1 MISKKEYNKRVLLRY
16 FLYSIGVVL
25 GICVLLWLFR
35 VTNSESFLMM
45 MENKSF
51 DIRQKTISAAKK
63 VNDDIVIL
71 TVDNAS
77 YEYLANKY
85 GEWPMPRRVYA
96 DIAQFIEKQKPTSI
110 VFDFLFVNSFKS
122 AQSDDL
128 RLIEEFKNNN
138 KIFTSINFDNLNE
151 YIRKAEDLPEKL
163 KVNIKNDAGLDL
175 KNDKVSFTNCRMILR
190 GIIDATSKIGHINL
204 IREDDGIARKI
215 NPFAFYKN
223 EFYPHLALKVGI
235 DYLNK
240 NQKIDDK
247 NFYIDK
253 NKMLILGDRKI
264 PLDNNGFAI
273 LNWYGASG
281 EYNPAS
287 FTYIPL
293 WKLEKLAYGE
303 EVDDSDK
310 ILAKDF
316 FKNKIVY
323 MGVSATSMYDIK
335 STPTEKNMPGV
346 ELHTTFINNLI
357 DNNFIQRVPP
367 FVDIL
372 ITMVIG
378 LIIGYI
384 VLSFNSTVA
393 ASITS
398 IMVSTLYMLFTTWL
412 MREYN
417 LWVSIVL
424 PVSVA
429 LFVFIS
435 VYLVKYFRK
444 SKDFEHTYKLATT
457 DGLTELYNHRY
468 FQEQMILNIE
478 TAKRYD
484 SNFSLILIDIDFFK
498 KFNDKFGHQSGDAVL
513 KQVAQTLKKNVRST
527 DIVCRYG
534 GEEMSVILSN
544 TKKEEAIHT
553 AQKLC
558 NAVAERIFDLANNQK
573 EHVTISLGVSTY
585 PQNGETSQA
594 LIEYADKG
602 LYKAKEN
609 GRNQVGMVDEN
620 TNV

>member
-1 MISKKEYNKRVLLRY
+1 MISKKEYNKRILLKY
-16 FLYSIGVVL
+16 FIYSIGVVI
-25 GICVLLWLFR
+25 GICLLLWLFR
-35 VTNSESFLMM
+35 LTNAESFLMM

-63 VNDDIVIL
+63 VTDDIIIV

-85 GEWPMPRRVYA
+85 GEWPMPRRIYA
-96 DIAQFIEKQKPTSI
+96 DLAQYLEKQNPSSI

-122 AQSDDL
+122 AQNDDL
-128 RLIEEFKNNN
+128 RLIEEFKNND
-138 KIFTSINFDNLNE
+138 KIYTSINFDNLDQR
-151 YIRKAEDLPEKL
+151 IRKAENLPDKL
-163 KVNIKNDAGLDL
+163 KVNIKNDAAINLN
-175 KNDKVSFTNCRMILR
+175 NDKVKYSNCRMILQ
-190 GIIDATSKIGHINL
+190 GIIDATAKIGHINL
-204 IREDDGIARKI
+204 IREEDGIARKI
-215 NPFAFYKN
+215 NPFAFYKD
-223 EFYPHLALKVGI
+223 EFYPHLALKVAI

-240 NQKIDDK
+240 NQNNIDTK
-247 NFYIDK
+247 TFHIDK
-253 NKMLILGDRKI
+253 NKMLVLQDRKI

-273 LNWYGASG
+273 LNWYGPSG
-281 EYNPAS
+281 EYNPNS
-287 FTYIPL
+287 FKYIPL

-303 EVDDSDK
+303 EVDEEDK
-310 ILAKDF
+310 ILANNYFKD
-316 FKNKIVY
+316 KIVY
-323 MGVSATSMYDIK
+323 FGVSATSMYDIK

-357 DNNFIQRVPP
+357 DNNFIYRVPAY
-367 FVDIL
+367 VDIL
-372 ITMVIG
+372 ITIAIG
-378 LIIGYI
+378 LLIGFI

-398 IMVSTLYMLFTTWL
+398 IMIATLYMIFTTWL

-417 LWVSIVL
+417 LWVSIIL
-424 PVSVA
+424 PLSTG
-429 LFVFIS
+429 LFTFIC

-478 TAKRYD
+478 TAKRYEN
-484 SNFSLILIDIDFFK
+484 NFSLILIDIDFFK

-544 TKKEEAIHT
+544 TNKEEAIHT

-558 NAVAERIFDLANNQK
+558 NAVSERLFDLANNQK

-594 LIEYADKG
+594 LIEHADKG

-609 GRNQVGMVDEN
+609 GRNQVGII
-620 TNV
+620 

>member
-1 MISKKEYNKRVLLRY
+1 MISKKEYNKRVLLKY
-16 FLYSIGVVL
+16 ILYSVGVIL
-25 GICVLLWLFR
+25 GICLLLWLFKI
-35 VTNSESFLMM
+35 TNSESFLMM

-51 DIRQKTISAAKK
+51 DIRQKTISASKK
-63 VNDDIVIL
+63 VSDDIVIV
-71 TVDNAS
+71 TIDNAS
-77 YEYLANKY
+77 YEYITNKY

-96 DIAQFIEKQKPTSI
+96 DLAQYIGKQNPASI
-110 VFDFLFVNSFKS
+110 VFDFLFVSSFKS
-122 AQSDDL
+122 AENDDL
-128 RLIEEFKNNN
+128 RLIKEFENNK
-138 KIFTSINFDNLNE
+138 KIFTSINFDNLSE
-151 YIRKAEDLPEKL
+151 HIRKAEELPDKL
-163 KVNIKNDAGLDL
+163 KVQIKNDAAIDL
-175 KNDKVSFTNCRMILR
+175 KNNKINYSNCRMILK
-190 GIIDATSKIGHINL
+190 GIINATSKIGHINL
-204 IREDDGIARKI
+204 VREDDGIARKI
-215 NPFAFYKN
+215 NPFAIYKD
-223 EFYPHLALKVGI
+223 EFYPHLALKVAV
-235 DYLNK
+235 DFLNK
-240 NQKIDDK
+240 DKKIDEK

-273 LNWYGASG
+273 INWYGASG
-281 EYNPAS
+281 EYNPNS
-287 FTYIPL
+287 FTYIPF

-303 EVDDSDK
+303 DVDETDK
-310 ILAKDF
+310 ILEQDYFKD
-316 FKNKIVY
+316 KIVY
-323 MGVSATSMYDIK
+323 FGVSATSMYDIK

-357 DNNFIQRVPP
+357 DNNFIYRVPAY
-367 FVDIL
+367 VDVL
-372 ITMVIG
+372 ITMFIG
-378 LIIGYI
+378 LLIGYI

-398 IMVSTLYMLFTTWL
+398 IMISTLYIIFTTWL

-424 PVSVA
+424 PLSVA
-429 LFVFIS
+429 LFTFIG

-478 TAKRYD
+478 TAKRYEN
-484 SNFSLILIDIDFFK
+484 NFSLILIDIDFFK

-534 GEEMSVILSN
+534 GEEMSIILSN
-544 TKKEEAIHT
+544 TNNEEAIRT
-553 AQKLC
+553 AEKLC
-558 NAVAERIFDLANNQK
+558 SAVAERIFDLANNQK
-573 EHVTISLGVSTY
+573 EHVTISLGVATY

-594 LIEYADKG
+594 LIEHADKG

-609 GRNQVGMVDEN
+609 GRNQVGKI
-620 TNV
+620 

>member
-1 MISKKEYNKRVLLRY
+1 MISKKEYNKRILLKY
-16 FLYSIGVVL
+16 FIYSIGVVI
-25 GICVLLWLFR
+25 GICLLLWLFR
-35 VTNSESFLMM
+35 LTNAESFLMM

-63 VNDDIVIL
+63 VTDDIIIV

-85 GEWPMPRRVYA
+85 GEWPMPRRIYA
-96 DIAQFIEKQKPTSI
+96 DLAQYLEKQNPYSI

-122 AQSDDL
+122 AQNDDL
-128 RLIEEFKNNN
+128 RLIEEFKNND
-138 KIFTSINFDNLNE
+138 KIYTSINFDNLDQR
-151 YIRKAEDLPEKL
+151 IRKAENLPDKL
-163 KVNIKNDAGLDL
+163 KVNIKNDATINLN
-175 KNDKVSFTNCRMILR
+175 NDKVKYSNCRMILQ
-190 GIIDATSKIGHINL
+190 GIIDATAKIGHINL
-204 IREDDGIARKI
+204 IREEDGIARKI
-215 NPFAFYKN
+215 NPFAFYKD
-223 EFYPHLALKVGI
+223 EFYPHLALKVAI

-240 NQKIDDK
+240 NQNNIDTK
-247 NFYIDK
+247 TFHIDK
-253 NKMLILGDRKI
+253 NKMLVLQDRKI

-273 LNWYGASG
+273 LNWYGPSG
-281 EYNPAS
+281 EYNPNS
-287 FTYIPL
+287 FKYIPL

-303 EVDDSDK
+303 EVDEEDK
-310 ILAKDF
+310 ILANNYFKD
-316 FKNKIVY
+316 KIVY
-323 MGVSATSMYDIK
+323 FGVSATSMYDIK

-357 DNNFIQRVPP
+357 DNNFIYRVPAY
-367 FVDIL
+367 VDIL
-372 ITMVIG
+372 ITIAIG
-378 LIIGYI
+378 LLIGFI

-398 IMVSTLYMLFTTWL
+398 IMIATLYMIFTTWL

-417 LWVSIVL
+417 LWVSIIL
-424 PVSVA
+424 PLSTG
-429 LFVFIS
+429 LFTFIC

-478 TAKRYD
+478 TAKRYEN
-484 SNFSLILIDIDFFK
+484 NFSLILIDIDFFK

-544 TKKEEAIHT
+544 TNKEEAIHT

-558 NAVAERIFDLANNQK
+558 NAVSERLFDLANNQK

-594 LIEYADKG
+594 LIEHADKG

-609 GRNQVGMVDEN
+609 GRNQVGII
-620 TNV
+620 

>member
-1 MISKKEYNKRVLLRY
+1 MISKKEYNKRVLMKY
-16 FLYSIGVVL
+16 FLYAIGVIV
-25 GICVLLWLFR
+25 GICFLLWLFKI
-35 VTNSESFLMM
+35 TNSESFLMM

-51 DIRQKTISAAKK
+51 DIRQKTISTSKR
-63 VNDDIVIL
+63 VSDDIVIV

-77 YEYLANKY
+77 YEYLSTKY
-85 GEWPMPRRVYA
+85 GEWPIPRRIYA
-96 DIAQFIEKQKPTSI
+96 DLAQYLKKQNPSSI

-122 AQSDDL
+122 AQNDDL
-128 RLIEEFKNNN
+128 RLINEFKNND

-151 YIRKAEDLPEKL
+151 HIRKAESLPDKL
-163 KVNIKNDAGLDL
+163 KINIKNDASINL
-175 KNDKVSFTNCRMILR
+175 KNERINYKNCRMILE
-190 GIIDATSKIGHINL
+190 GIINATSKIGHINL

-215 NPFAFYKN
+215 NPFVVYKD

-235 DYLNK
+235 DFLNK
-240 NQKIDDK
+240 KQQIDEK

-253 NKMLILGDRKI
+253 NKMLVLGDRKI

-273 LNWYGASG
+273 MNWYGPSG
-281 EYNPAS
+281 EYNANS
-287 FTYIPL
+287 FEYIPL

-303 EVDDSDK
+303 EVDESDK
-310 ILAKDF
+310 VLAQDYFKD
-316 FKNKIVY
+316 KIVY
-323 MGVSATSMYDIK
+323 FGVSATSMYDIK

-357 DNNFIQRVPP
+357 DNNFIYRVPAY
-367 FVDIL
+367 VDVL

-378 LIIGYI
+378 LLIAYI

-398 IMVSTLYMLFTTWL
+398 IMIATLYMIFTTWL

-424 PVSVA
+424 PLSIA
-429 LFVFIS
+429 LFTFIS

-468 FQEQMILNIE
+468 FQEQMILNME
-478 TAKRYD
+478 TAKRYEG
-484 SNFSLILIDIDFFK
+484 NFSLILIDIDFFK

-544 TKKEEAIHT
+544 TNNAEAVLA

-558 NAVAERIFDLANNQK
+558 NAVAEKVFDLANNQK
-573 EHVTISLGVSTY
+573 EHVTISLGVATY
-585 PQNGETSQA
+585 PQNGQTPQE

-609 GRNQVGMVDEN
+609 GRNQVGIF
-620 TNV
+620 